1 MDHRSFWAY
10 WAIPNGLFWSF
21 VGFKCF
27 ECQRGRYTGASE
39 KFVKY
44 YRSLYHGEWQQ
55 GTAVAPTA
63 EEAITHATYGRCYY
77 SSRVVFRMQA
87 RLMAFASEAF
97 RKVLIPGYRFLPT
110 KNRMPWGMDREIKRG
125 LVRLIGRRS
134 GGDSGEEDETTT
146 ELKDKQDNGFNT
158 RAIVLLAVHPDWQD
172 RTRGSLQ
179 GGAVG
184 GFRPLGRHSRCRCG
198 VPARVPPRRG
208 LRSGNAAAI
217 PARVTPRRLR
227 SEGGALARV

>member
-1 MDHRSFWAY
+1 M
-10 WAIPNGLFWSF
+10 GLSWKF